1 MKNNIL
7 TIIKKEFARFFGDK
21 RMVFTTILMPGIL
34 IYVMYSF
41 MGDAMMKEFETDDD
55 YVAKAYVENMP
66 DELDAMWSELS
77 MDITKINAQEEAD
90 ILRKVEEKEADILV
104 VFPENFSGDVAEYD
118 VASGTE
124 APEVKVYYNS
134 TASESSKFYAIITEM
149 LNAYESSM
157 ANKFD
162 VNMSE
167 DDYDRASE
175 KDVTGQVFSMMLPLL
190 LMIFMFS
197 GCMSI
202 APEAIAGEKE
212 RGTIATLLVTPMKR
226 SALAL
231 GKIISLS
238 VISLLAGLSSFIGT
252 MLSLPN
258 LMGGEESGMNAGVY
272 GVTDYVMLLGLILTT
287 VLVLVSLISIISAFA
302 KSIKEAGTA
311 ISPLMILVMGVSLI
325 PMFGGDAPK
334 NIVSFFV
341 PILNSVQ
348 CFHGIFS
355 FKYETIQVVIT
366 IVMNMVYAGVF
377 TFLLTK
383 LFNNEKVM
391 FSK

>member
-90 ILRKVEEKEADILV
+90 ILRKVEEKEADIFV

-118 VASGTE
+118 VASGKE

-355 FKYETIQVVIT
+355 FKYETMQVVIT

>member
-21 RMVFTTILMPGIL
+21 RMVFTTILMPGLL

-41 MGDAMMKEFETDDD
+41 MGNAMMKEFETDDD

-77 MDITKINAQEEAD
+77 MDITKINASEEAD
-90 ILRKVEEKEADILV
+90 ILQKVEEKEADILV
-104 VFPENFSGDVAEYD
+104 VFPENFSGDVAEYE
-118 VASGTE
+118 VTSGRK

-134 TASESSKFYAIITEM
+134 TASESSKFYAIVTEV

-175 KDVTGQVFSMMLPLL
+175 KDVTGQVFSMMLPML

-238 VISLLAGLSSFIGT
+238 IISLLAGLSSFIGT

-355 FKYETIQVVIT
+355 FKYEMVQVVIT

-383 LFNNEKVM
+383 LFNSEKVM

>member
-41 MGDAMMKEFETDDD
+41 MGDAMMKEFETDDY

-118 VASGTE
+118 VASGKE

-355 FKYETIQVVIT
+355 FKYETMQVVIT

>member
-21 RMVFTTILMPGIL
+21 RMVFTTILMPGLL

-66 DELDAMWSELS
+66 VEFESMWSELS
-77 MDITKINAQEEAD
+77 MDITKINASEEAD
-90 ILRKVEEKEADILV
+90 ILQKVEEKEADILV
-104 VFPENFSGDVAEYD
+104 VFPENFSDDIAAYD
-118 VASGTE
+118 VTSGKK
-124 APEVKVYYNS
+124 APEIKVYYNS
-134 TASESSKFYAIITEM
+134 TASESSKFHAIVTEV

-162 VNMSE
+162 INVSE

-175 KDVTGQVFSMMLPLL
+175 KDVTGQVFSMMLPML

-226 SALAL
+226 SSLAL

-238 VISLLAGLSSFIGT
+238 VISILAGLSSFAGT

-258 LMGGEESGMNAGVY
+258 LMGGEESGMNVNVY
-272 GVTDYVMLLGLILTT
+272 GASDYVMLLGLILTT
-287 VLVLVSLISIISAFA
+287 VLVLVSIISVISAFA

-311 ISPLMILVMGVSLI
+311 ISPLMILVMGVSLV

-334 NIVSFFV
+334 NIATFFV

-355 FKYETIQVVIT
+355 FKYEMVQVLIT
-366 IVMNMVYAGVF
+366 IFMNLVYASVF
-377 TFLLTK
+377 TFVLTK
-383 LFNNEKVM
+383 LFNSEKVM

>member
-118 VASGTE
+118 VASGKE

-258 LMGGEESGMNAGVY
+258 LMGGEENGMNAGVY

-355 FKYETIQVVIT
+355 FKYEMVQVVIT

-383 LFNNEKVM
+383 LFNSEKVM

>member
-66 DELDAMWSELS
+66 DELEAMWSELS

>member
-21 RMVFTTILMPGIL
+21 RMVFTTILMPGLL

-41 MGDAMMKEFETDDD
+41 MGNAMMKEFETDDD

-77 MDITKINAQEEAD
+77 MDITKINASEEAD
-90 ILRKVEEKEADILV
+90 ILQKVEEKEADILV
-104 VFPENFSGDVAEYD
+104 VFPENFSGDVAEYE
-118 VASGTE
+118 VTSGKK

-134 TASESSKFYAIITEM
+134 TASESSKFYAIVTEV

-175 KDVTGQVFSMMLPLL
+175 KDVTGQVFSMMLPML

-238 VISLLAGLSSFIGT
+238 IISLLAGLSSFIGT

-355 FKYETIQVVIT
+355 FKYEMVQVAIT

-383 LFNNEKVM
+383 LFNSEKVM

>member
-118 VASGTE
+118 VASGKE

>member
-21 RMVFTTILMPGIL
+21 RMVFTTILMPGLL

-41 MGDAMMKEFETDDD
+41 MGNAMMKEFETDDD
-55 YVAKAYVENMP
+55 YVAKAYVENIP

-77 MDITKINAQEEAD
+77 MDITKINASEEAD
-90 ILRKVEEKEADILV
+90 ILQKVEEKEADILV
-104 VFPENFSGDVAEYD
+104 VFPENFSGDVAEYE
-118 VASGTE
+118 VTSGKK

-134 TASESSKFYAIITEM
+134 TASESSKFYAIVTEV

-175 KDVTGQVFSMMLPLL
+175 KDVTGQVFSMMLPML

-238 VISLLAGLSSFIGT
+238 IISLLAGLSSFVGT

-272 GVTDYVMLLGLILTT
+272 GVTDYIMLLGLILTT

-355 FKYETIQVVIT
+355 FKYEMVQVVIT

-383 LFNNEKVM
+383 LFNSEKVM

>member
-118 VASGTE
+118 VASGKE

-355 FKYETIQVVIT
+355 FKYETMQVVIT

>member
-1 MKNNIL
+1 
-7 TIIKKEFARFFGDK
+7 
-21 RMVFTTILMPGIL
+21 
-34 IYVMYSF
+34 
-41 MGDAMMKEFETDDD
+41 
-55 YVAKAYVENMP
+55 
-66 DELDAMWSELS
+66 
-77 MDITKINAQEEAD
+77 
-90 ILRKVEEKEADILV
+90 
-104 VFPENFSGDVAEYD
+104 
-118 VASGTE
+118 
-124 APEVKVYYNS
+124 
-134 TASESSKFYAIITEM
+134 
-149 LNAYESSM
+149 
-157 ANKFD
+157 
-162 VNMSE
+162 MSE

-238 VISLLAGLSSFIGT
+238 VISLLAGLSSFIGS

>member
-21 RMVFTTILMPGIL
+21 RMVFTTILMPGLL

-41 MGDAMMKEFETDDD
+41 MGNAMMKEFETDDD

-77 MDITKINAQEEAD
+77 MDITKINASEEAD
-90 ILRKVEEKEADILV
+90 ILQKVEEKEADILV
-104 VFPENFSGDVAEYD
+104 VFPENFSGDVAEYE
-118 VASGTE
+118 VTSGKK

-134 TASESSKFYAIITEM
+134 TASESSKFYAIVTEV

-175 KDVTGQVFSMMLPLL
+175 KDVTGQVFSMMLPML

-238 VISLLAGLSSFIGT
+238 IISLLAGLSSFIGT

-272 GVTDYVMLLGLILTT
+272 GVTDYIMLLGLILTT

-355 FKYETIQVVIT
+355 FKYEMVQVAIT

-383 LFNNEKVM
+383 LFNSEKVM